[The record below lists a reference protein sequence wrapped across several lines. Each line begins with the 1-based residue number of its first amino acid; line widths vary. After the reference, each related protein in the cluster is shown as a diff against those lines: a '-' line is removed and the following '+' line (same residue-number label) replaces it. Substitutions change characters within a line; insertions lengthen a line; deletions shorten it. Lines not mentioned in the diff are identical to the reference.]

1 MLKVGPTADS
11 LDAQAMA
18 GYIFTQKLFFSS
30 GFDTSVTTLHFL

>member
-18 GYIFTQKLFFSS
+18 GYIFTQELFFS
-30 GFDTSVTTLHFL
+30 GFDTSVTILLFL